1 MLVLTRKPGEDIR
14 IGRNITVTVLLTS
27 RNRVKLGI
35 SGPSEIRVL
44 RGELSPFVTSHEETS
59 LRTSTCPNNRLLRQR
74 DSFQCV
80 ERSRAR

>member
-14 IGRNITVTVLLTS
+14 IERNITVAVLLVG

-44 RGELSPFVTSHEETS
+44 RGELSPFVRSHEETS
-59 LRTSTCPNNRLLRQR
+59 LRASACPNNRQ
-74 DSFQCV
+74 
-80 ERSRAR
+80 